1 VEGVVF
7 VNGVLRLLPGWE
19 RTRRTLII
27 LAVLL
32 AALSSV
38 LVGLASVSDDLDVGL
53 LLAVTVVGV
62 LIGWVM
68 AGSRLPGWA
77 AGILTFLV
85 GLVITLVSV
94 GNLADELIALLR
106 GVFSLPWQF
115 LHWLFTGLSPDWAS
129 VLSAL
134 PRLGGELEALAVRWG
149 NWALTAI
156 DGNPIYDPASAAL
169 TWGIGL
175 WPVIAWSGWRLRRH
189 QPVLSLVPAGA
200 VLVITLYQMQAGGF
214 TVLLLLGTMLI
225 LMALTWQ
232 DARERQWEE
241 AGINFNRYIW
251 EDLARQAATLS
262 LVLVILA
269 ALMPTISVRSVSEFV
284 ERLVGAGEGGSGGP
298 GIALGLEAQQP
309 GAALVGI
316 PFYDLRFEGL
326 PRRHLLGSGPE
337 LSRQAVMLIRTDDVS
352 ELGEPLR
359 RYYWR
364 SVTYD
369 RYDSRGWSTSAIEMA
384 AYKAGEPAISAGI
397 PSHRSVRQ
405 EVQVLSNRGGVL
417 HVAGTLVTV
426 DQDYRVAWRSPG
438 DAFGATSE
446 AEAYQAQSLVPAVS
460 VEQLR
465 AAGSDYPDWVL
476 ERYLAL
482 PDTVPQRVLSLAG
495 ELTADALTPYDKAHV
510 IESYLREFPY
520 TLDVPPPPLDQDVV
534 DYFLFDVQEGYCDY
548 YASAMVVLAR
558 AAGVPARLVGGY
570 ASGTYDEERARYVVT
585 EADAHSWV
593 EVYFPGYGWIE
604 FEPTAGRAAIRR
616 SSETDASELAEV
628 GQPLEPVGSS
638 ELADT
643 GGGVS
648 RWLWLLVLPIGVAA
662 AIMVG
667 AAGLAIERWRLSR
680 LEPTAIAAMLY
691 ERLRRHGQRLAVPML
706 AGDTPY
712 EFAHSFVGHL
722 SRVRG
727 GHRGEVLASTVQ
739 DVRHLVEYYVRVT
752 YSPELPDEVD
762 QVDLVR
768 AWHRLRWRLWSARA
782 WR

>member
-1 VEGVVF
+1 M
-7 VNGVLRLLPGWE
+7 NGVSRLLPGWTGRE
-19 RTRRTLII
+19 RARRTLIL

-32 AALSSV
+32 AALGSV
-38 LVGLASVSDDLDVGL
+38 LIGLASVSEELDVGL
-53 LLAVTVVGV
+53 LLVVTVVGV
-62 LIGWVM
+62 LIGWLM
-68 AGSRLPGWA
+68 AASWLPGWA
-77 AGILTFLV
+77 AGILTFLIGV
-85 GLVITLVSV
+85 VITLVSV
-94 GNLADELIALLR
+94 GYLTDELIALLG

-115 LHWLFTGLSPDWAS
+115 LRWLFTGLPPDWVSA
-129 VLSAL
+129 LSAL
-134 PRLGGELEALAVRWG
+134 PRLGGEVEALAVRWG
-149 NWALTAI
+149 NWALAAI
-156 DGNPIYDPASAAL
+156 DGNPTYDPVSAAL

-189 QPVLSLVPAGA
+189 QPVLSLIPAGA

-214 TVLLLLGTMLI
+214 TVLLLLGATLI

-251 EDLARQAATLS
+251 EDLAGQAVTLS

-298 GIALGLEAQQP
+298 GIALGLGAQQP
-309 GAALVGI
+309 GPALAGI

-337 LSRQAVMLIRTDDVS
+337 LSRQAVMLVRTDDVS

-369 RYDSRGWSTSAIEMA
+369 QYDSRGWSTSAIEMA

-405 EVQVLSNRGGVL
+405 EVRVLSDRGGAL

-426 DQDYRVAWRSPG
+426 DRDYRVAWRSPG

-446 AEAYQAQSLVPAVS
+446 AEVYQAESLVPVVS

-465 AAGSDYPDWVL
+465 SAGSDYPDWVL

-495 ELTADALTPYDKAHV
+495 DVTADAPTPYDKAHA

-534 DYFLFDVQEGYCDY
+534 DYFLFDLQQGYCDY

-558 AAGVPARLVGGY
+558 AAGAPARLVGGY
-570 ASGTYDEERARYVVT
+570 ASGTYDDERARYVVT
-585 EADAHSWV
+585 EADAHSWA

-604 FEPTAGRAAIRR
+604 FEPTGGRAAIRR
-616 SSETDASELAEV
+616 PSGPDASELAEMD
-628 GQPLEPVGSS
+628 QPLEPVESS
-638 ELADT
+638 ELVDT
-643 GGGVS
+643 GGSVS
-648 RWLWLLVLPIGVAA
+648 RWSWLLALPIGVAA
-662 AIMVG
+662 AVAVG
-667 AAGLAIERWRLSR
+667 AAGLAIERWQLSR
-680 LEPTAIAAMLY
+680 REPAAIAAMLY
-691 ERLRRHGQRLAVPML
+691 ERLRRHGRRLAVPML

-712 EFAHSFVGHL
+712 EFAHSFARHL
-722 SRVRG
+722 SLARG
-727 GHRGEVLASTVQ
+727 GRRDKVLPLAVQ
-739 DVRHLVEYYVRVT
+739 DMRHLVEYYVQVT
-752 YSPELPDEVD
+752 YSPDLPDEVD
-762 QVDLVR
+762 RVDLVR
-768 AWHRLRWRLWSARA
+768 AWHRLRWRLWSARV